1 MNMGPVNAILC
12 LWVCI
17 HSGLMETHRLL
28 VLDTVGR
35 VWHLRR
41 TSSSHQGQ
49 TSLYYLSL
57 ALLYPAVPH
66 PARPIIVSLC
76 RVWTLPFHSASQTT
90 ASHQTDGVC
99 VYVYTGHKTSPRR
112 LASLILNPF
121 TETSQSLK
129 AIKRQ
134 KLKEKTAIASQKS
147 LCG

>member
-1 MNMGPVNAILC
+1 MRSCACGYVFIQAE
-12 LWVCI
+12 W
-17 HSGLMETHRLL
+17 THWLL

-35 VWHLRR
+35 GWHLRR

-57 ALLYPAVPH
+57 ALLSPAVPPSSATH
-66 PARPIIVSLC
+66 NCLFVP
-76 RVWTLPFHSASQTT
+76 RVNSSCFTASQTA

-99 VYVYTGHKTSPRR
+99 VYVYTGRASLHKTSPRR

-129 AIKRQ
+129 ENKCQ
-134 KLKEKTAIASQKS
+134 KLKKKTAIASQKS
-147 LCG
+147 LCV